1 MSTFESLY
9 LFKRNRRSKY
19 NKYGYFLKL
28 FESVEETRKTN
39 VTRGKCVK
47 TKSSKSNKILN
58 SATLLSE
65 NNIRQRI
72 KLISSMR
79 NTWPVVVILKYF
91 NHSSNQNKLG
101 PRIKWW
107 HNIGYIDVEDEM
119 CWRQLWDF
127 GDGFRCF
134 RHQHPGCDSVGS
146 QHPKD
151 VIDIEI
157 LSPTQKKIVTNIYVA
172 NTDLYSQK

>member
-28 FESVEETRKTN
+28 FESVEDTRKTN

-79 NTWPVVVILKYF
+79 NTWPMVVIRKYF
-91 NHSSNQNKLG
+91 NHSSNQNKLQSI
-101 PRIKWW
+101 PK
-107 HNIGYIDVEDEM
+107 IDTFLVLSKIQK
-119 CWRQLWDF
+119 CVNLWD
-127 GDGFRCF
+127 GFF
-134 RHQHPGCDSVGS
+134 
-146 QHPKD
+146 
-151 VIDIEI
+151 
-157 LSPTQKKIVTNIYVA
+157 LSKIASNV
-172 NTDLYSQK
+172 QG